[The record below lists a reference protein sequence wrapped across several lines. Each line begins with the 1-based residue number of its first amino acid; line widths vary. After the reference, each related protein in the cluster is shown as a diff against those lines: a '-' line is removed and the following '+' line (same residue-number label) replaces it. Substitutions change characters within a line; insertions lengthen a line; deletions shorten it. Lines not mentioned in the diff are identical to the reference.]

1 MLQGRK
7 TVRDRKILEVH
18 VDKGMTDGQKIV
30 FSGEGDQEPELEP
43 GDLVIVLD
51 EKEHE
56 VSISS
61 SLPFFPSS
69 FSFFFSSFS
78 FFSMFLCERQKL
90 QNALCH
96 GTYIFLLL
104 YQHSFSF
111 GVMSSISSLQTFK
124 RSGHDLI
131 IRMNIEL
138 VEALCGFQKVI
149 RTLDDRDIVITVLP
163 GEVTKHGDV
172 KCVMNEG
179 VYNGHHSSL

>member
-1 MLQGRK
+1 MKKVMNIIIIMLQGRK

-56 VSISS
+56 VSYISFNFCLHTALEVQKANKVSCICFSWLSLNCLYYMYLMMIVISS
-61 SLPFFPSS
+61 F
-69 FSFFFSSFS
+69 
-78 FFSMFLCERQKL
+78 
-90 QNALCH
+90 
-96 GTYIFLLL
+96 
-104 YQHSFSF
+104 
-111 GVMSSISSLQTFK
+111 QTFK

-131 IRMNIEL
+131 IRLNIEL

-163 GEVTKHGDV
+163 GEVTKHGEI
-172 KCVMNEG
+172 KCVLNEG
-179 VYNGHHSSL
+179 VYYYLHL